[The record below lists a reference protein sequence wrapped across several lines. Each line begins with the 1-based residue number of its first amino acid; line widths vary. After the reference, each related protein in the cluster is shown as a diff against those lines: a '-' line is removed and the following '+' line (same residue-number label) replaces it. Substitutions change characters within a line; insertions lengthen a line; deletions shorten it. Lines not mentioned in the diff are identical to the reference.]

1 MDERRKPV
9 LSGVKG
15 FSARLRSLWWFREN
29 IPCLNACPVKTDAG
43 RYVQL
48 IAEGRLAEAYRVAR
62 SPNPVASICGRTC
75 GAPCEDAC
83 RRGKIDAPVAI
94 RPLKRF
100 LTEHFGP
107 ESLSSLSLPEILRGE
122 MAGGSTTPGHGE
134 LLLPLLES
142 HLLEKK
148 VVVVGAGPAGLA
160 CAHDLALMGYRV
172 TVFEAMPL
180 GGGMMRYGIPS
191 YRLPRE
197 VIDCE
202 IAEIESLGVEFR
214 YQTPLTKDFGIKEL
228 RALGYEAIFLSIGA
242 TQGRGLRIEGAEL
255 DGVIK
260 AVDFLLNINRGY
272 RVPLGKKVVV
282 IGGGLVALDAA
293 RTAMRAILPG
303 VVMARE
309 EEEAVEA
316 GTLRVALD
324 VAREAVRRG
333 AVEVTVAS
341 LESEAEMPAMK
352 NVQGREEIE
361 ISSEEGIRFLPSW
374 GPKRILGQGK
384 RVREI
389 ELMRCTRV
397 FDETGRFNPRFDPD
411 VTQKLEADTVILAI
425 GQAPDLSFLK
435 PEDGIETTPAG
446 TIKVDPVTLATT
458 ASGVFAGGDG
468 AFPPS
473 ILITVAA
480 QGKLAARS
488 IDAYLREEKLRPPQ
502 LRVTIEELPTD
513 TYRMVSGYEKLSRQ
527 IPVLPLER
535 RSGIAEVELC
545 YTADQA
551 RRQAERC
558 LHCHTHPIYD
568 SEKCVLCG
576 RCADICPEHCIK
588 FAPFEAVELEPD
600 SRARVTERRG
610 DASGLVAFL
619 YDEEK
624 CIRCGLCAVR
634 CPTGAIT
641 MERFRFVEVTDG

>member
-1 MDERRKPV
+1 MDERKKPA
-9 LSGVKG
+9 LSGVEG
-15 FSARLRSLWWFREN
+15 FSAHLRSLWWFREN
-29 IPCLNACPVKTDAG
+29 VPCLNACPVKTDAG

-62 SPNPVASICGRTC
+62 SPNPIASVCGRTC

-83 RRGKIDAPVAI
+83 RRGKIDAPVTI

-134 LLLPLLES
+134 VLLRLLDARP
-142 HLLEKK
+142 LEKP
-148 VVVVGAGPAGLA
+148 VLSPSTMPRVNSAEGRVAVVGAGPAGLA

-214 YQTPLTKDFGIKEL
+214 YQTPLTKEFGLREL
-228 RALGYEAIFLSIGA
+228 RAQGYEAVFLSIGA
-242 TQGRGLRIEGAEL
+242 TQGRGLRIEGADL
-255 DGVIK
+255 DGVVK

-272 RVPLGKKVVV
+272 RIPLGKKVVV

-293 RTAMRAILPG
+293 RIAMRAILPG

-352 NVQGREEIE
+352 SIQGREEI
-361 ISSEEGIRFLPSW
+361 
-374 GPKRILGQGK
+374 
-384 RVREI
+384 V
-389 ELMRCTRV
+389 
-397 FDETGRFNPRFDPD
+397 
-411 VTQKLEADTVILAI
+411 
-425 GQAPDLSFLK
+425 SFLK
-435 PEDGIETTPAG
+435 PEDSIETTPAG

-458 ASGVFAGGDG
+458 APGVFAGGDG

-473 ILITVAA
+473 ILIAVAA
-480 QGKLAARS
+480 QGKLVARS
-488 IDAYLREEKLRPPQ
+488 IDAYLRGKEWRPAE

-513 TYRMVSGYEKLSRQ
+513 TYRMVAGYEKFSRE

-545 YTADQA
+545 YTAEQA
-551 RRQAERC
+551 RRQSQRC
-558 LHCHTHPIYD
+558 LHCHTHPIYN
-568 SEKCVLCG
+568 SKQCVLCG
-576 RCADICPEHCIK
+576 RCADICPEHCIR
-588 FAPFEAVELEPD
+588 FAPLEAVAIEHE
-600 SRARVTERRG
+600 SRVTERWGSVRQAHDR
-610 DASGLVAFL
+610 DAVGLMAFL

-624 CIRCGLCAVR
+624 CIRCGLCAMR

-641 MERFRFVEVTDG
+641 MERFHFAEVAGVGSTGSRQG